1 MTSKI
6 YEIAD
11 EQSKLI
17 DELIVMLKDSHEKLD
32 ALNELKDDMIH
43 TFSLNESAVCDLALG
58 IS

>member
-17 DELIVMLKDSHEKLD
+17 DELLEMIKVMDERLD
-32 ALNELKDDMIH
+32 MFKELRDECLGTHKQFETTDMRIRE
-43 TFSLNESAVCDLALG
+43 NY
-58 IS
+58 